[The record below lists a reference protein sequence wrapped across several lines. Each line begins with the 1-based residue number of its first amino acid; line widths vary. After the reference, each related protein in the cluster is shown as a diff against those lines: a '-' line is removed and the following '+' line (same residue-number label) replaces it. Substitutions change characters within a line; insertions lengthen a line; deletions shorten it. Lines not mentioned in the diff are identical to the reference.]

1 MSDAPAPP
9 AAGAPV
15 PASLPRRV
23 AAMVYDGLL
32 LFAMMMIATALF
44 LPLTGGEAVTWQSFP
59 ALTVLHRLVLLGIV
73 IGFYGICW
81 TRQGQ
86 TLGMQSWRLLTE
98 RSDGRRLTW
107 TDSARRVGYGV
118 LSWLPA
124 GLGWWWALFDRE
136 RRTWHD
142 LLSGTRTVVLPKRRR

>member
-1 MSDAPAPP
+1 LSDAAGSAQEPRPA
-9 AAGAPV
+9 G
-15 PASLPRRV
+15 LLRRT

-44 LPLTGGEAVTWQSFP
+44 LPFTAGEAVRWGTFP
-59 ALTVLHRLVLLGIV
+59 LLTVLHRLALLGIV

-98 RSDGRRLTW
+98 RVDGTRLTW
-107 TDSARRVGYGV
+107 SDSARRVCCAL

-142 LLSGTRTVVLPKRRR
+142 ILTGTRTVVLPKRKR